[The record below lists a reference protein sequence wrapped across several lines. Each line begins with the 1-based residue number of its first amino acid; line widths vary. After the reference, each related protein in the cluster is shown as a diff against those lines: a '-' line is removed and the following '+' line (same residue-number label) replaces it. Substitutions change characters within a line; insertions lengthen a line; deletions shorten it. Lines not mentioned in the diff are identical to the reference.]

1 MFFVDFLNFLRFEKR
16 VSPHTFLAYK
26 NDLSQFGIFLF
37 TTYSIKD
44 LSEISHTHIRAWLVS
59 MMENGIENRS
69 INRKITTLRSLFAH
83 SLETEKVEIDPT
95 IKILRP
101 KTSKKLPQ
109 FVDEKSMNS
118 ILDIANQEME
128 FSSMR
133 DFTMFEMLYHTGMR
147 VSEITG
153 LQTSDVDWI
162 NQRIKVLG
170 KRNKERLIPLNPEMI
185 NHLKSYLLKRESNFA
200 ESTTALFITDK
211 GNKMYSKFVYSIV
224 VKQLSGFTSLNKK
237 SPHILRHTFATHLLN
252 KGAELNAIKEL
263 LGHSSLAATQI
274 YTHNSI
280 EQLKQIY
287 KQAHPKA

>member
-1 MFFVDFLNFLRFEKR
+1 MSFADFLNFLRFEKR

-26 NDLSQFGIFLF
+26 NDLSQFGTFLL

-44 LSEISHTHIRAWLVS
+44 LAEISHTHIRAWLVS
-59 MMENGIENRS
+59 MMENGLENRS

-83 SLETEKVEIDPT
+83 SLEIEKVEIDPT

-153 LQTSDVDWI
+153 LQTGDIDWI

-185 NHLKSYLLKRESNFA
+185 NHLKSYLLKRESYFA
-200 ESTTALFITDK
+200 ESTAALFITDK